1 MKKLLIASLL
11 SLTSQAALANGES
24 LLKKCS
30 LVSDRKPIE
39 QVSNAEIFMMGQCL
53 GMVEGVANT
62 IAVLNSALP
71 ESGRLCFPDAFT
83 NKEGARTVVAY
94 LKSHP
99 GEWSEPD
106 TVLVMVALASEYGC
120 K

>member
-1 MKKLLIASLL
+1 MNKFLVAALL
-11 SLTSQAALANGES
+11 SLTSQAVLADGES
-24 LLKKCS
+24 LLKKCL
-30 LVSDRKPIE
+30 LVSDKKPIE
-39 QVSNAEIFMMGQCL
+39 QTSNAEIFMMGQCL

-62 IAVLNSALP
+62 IVVLNSELP
-71 ESGRLCFPDAFT
+71 ESGRLCIPDAFT

-106 TVLVMVALASEYGC
+106 TGLVMVALASEYGC